1 MRSVQI
7 GTVEVPLKAPAS
19 FAVGRS
25 VIVAMQSNSLL
36 GLGAALGLCW
46 DGKPLR
52 TALKAHGYSVLE
64 YGAAVLDELHGLGV
78 PESDIWSAAS
88 VALELLTGAQPTEAG
103 VAAAESFT
111 VPTTASS
118 TP

>member
-78 PESDIWSAAS
+78 WRGEHHPAHNIIFESIRHRHANG
-88 VALELLTGAQPTEAG
+88 LFKNFMP
-103 VAAAESFT
+103 
-111 VPTTASS
+111 
-118 TP
+118 

>member
-1 MRSVQI
+1 MRTVQI
-7 GTVEVPLKAPAS
+7 GTVEVTLKAPTS
-19 FAVGRS
+19 FAMGRS
-25 VIVAMQSNSLL
+25 AIVAMQANSLL
-36 GLGAALGLCW
+36 GLGASLGLCW
-46 DGKPLR
+46 AGKPLR
-52 TALKAHGYSVLE
+52 TTMKAHGYSVLE

-78 PESDIWSAAS
+78 PESDIWAAAS

-103 VAAAESFT
+103 VVAAESFT